1 MAWSWSGRRE
11 ARPPSRTMSSVLGTS
26 RRPRVTC
33 MAPALAAMDWTAVYA
48 PRARACAA
56 AGTPAL
62 RSPDTWPARS
72 PQWLPR
78 LARRAQPERADE
90 SPARWQRWQRRGQW
104 PCGRG
109 RRPRRHVVWES
120 GRASGSPPVHA
131 PVSGRATLARTSP
144 AIAARP
150 LAFFPRGQAVAS
162 LVRLAQPASCG
173 RGRTGGASVLARLRR
188 LSALRSGY
196 TAHRSSCPARGQCA
210 PVARQLSGAHQGSRG
225 VPRARNPHGSAG
237 LGSVSGW
244 P

>member
-144 AIAARP
+144 ATAARP

-162 LVRLAQPASCG
+162 LVRLAQPGGCGRVGLVARASWLGPAVCRRNRAATWRSTPRLRRAPYRSRVCG
-173 RGRTGGASVLARLRR
+173 RGGRRVCGPCAERADRCAS
-188 LSALRSGY
+188 
-196 TAHRSSCPARGQCA
+196 
-210 PVARQLSGAHQGSRG
+210 G
-225 VPRARNPHGSAG
+225 VPRH
-237 LGSVSGW
+237 SGRSGR
-244 P
+244 